1 MRKRSSSSSRVRRK
15 SRSKQGTRKYRN
27 RNRKSRSMKRKNRR
41 RKSNGLTLKRKF
53 KGGTGPRTN
62 SKPLLPP
69 DPPPFSGKTSITM
82 SGKTIE
88 ARQANNV
95 KKERNRLSVKWKEG
109 KKSAYGYRA
118 VRGIKEFDEWKE
130 REREIEKNEREIEK
144 NEREIEKN
152 KHRENLK
159 KMQQKLQAKRR
170 AKDPNV
176 YLKQSI
182 DNLDNKEE

>member
-1 MRKRSSSSSRVRRK
+1 MKTRKR
-15 SRSKQGTRKYRN
+15 KY
-27 RNRKSRSMKRKNRR
+27 RR

-130 REREIEKNEREIEK
+130 REREKEREKAIERAIDNGHKFLKKQKEREREIEKNEREIEK